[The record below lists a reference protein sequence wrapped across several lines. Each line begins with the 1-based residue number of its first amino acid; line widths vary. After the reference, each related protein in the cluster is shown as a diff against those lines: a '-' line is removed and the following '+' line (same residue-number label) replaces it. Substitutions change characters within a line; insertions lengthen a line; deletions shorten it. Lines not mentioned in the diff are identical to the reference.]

1 MTLRFA
7 ALLAGL
13 LLAVVPGAEAHVRWF
28 VAGREIPE
36 VSFALDGLNL
46 LTLAGAFG
54 FVLITWLLH
63 RLPAAS
69 TWGRRLQRE
78 IAVPWHI
85 DWYGLVLLL
94 NLLLVLNLMMG
105 DFLAPNLVLSPQW
118 MLIGVVIQVTAI
130 LASTLSIA
138 ITGVALVLVGLL
150 LPLVFGMATGF
161 DYLFEVCG
169 VGLAYLCIAPS
180 LSQFDRR
187 LYGRVEV
194 LRRLDPVVLKRYA
207 VVVLRIA
214 LGLQLMTLAIHNK
227 LSQPGAT
234 LLFLQDF
241 PFYNFMQQLGFESY
255 SHLHFVLA
263 AGLFELVFGA
273 MLVLGWA
280 PRFVLLCLSAIFATT
295 ATLNGLSEVLGH
307 LPIFAVVAILLFA
320 AHPTRRD
327 RKLDADDASLS
338 ATGAAA

>member
-1 MTLRFA
+1 MTLRIVT
-7 ALLAGL
+7 LLAGL
-13 LLAVVPGAEAHVRWF
+13 LLAVAPGAEAHVRWF

-36 VSFALDGLNL
+36 VSFAPDGLNL
-46 LTLAGAFG
+46 LTLTGALG
-54 FVLITWLLH
+54 FVLITWMLH
-63 RLPAAS
+63 RLPARS

-78 IAVPWHI
+78 IALPWHI
-85 DWYGLVLLL
+85 EWYGLVLLL

-118 MLIGVVIQVTAI
+118 MLAGVVVQVTAI

-138 ITGVALVLVGLL
+138 VTGVALILVGLL
-150 LPLVFGMATGF
+150 LPVVFPLATGF

-169 VGLAYLCIAPS
+169 VGLAYVCIAPS

-187 LYGRVEV
+187 LFGRVAF

-234 LLFLQDF
+234 LLFLQDY

-255 SHLHFVLA
+255 THLHFVLA

-280 PRFVLLCLSAIFATT
+280 PRFVLLCLSGIFATT
-295 ATLNGLSEVLGH
+295 AALNGVAEVLGH

-320 AHPTRRD
+320 AHPARQGRRLAAGD
-327 RKLDADDASLS
+327 EVMKVA
-338 ATGAAA
+338 GAAA